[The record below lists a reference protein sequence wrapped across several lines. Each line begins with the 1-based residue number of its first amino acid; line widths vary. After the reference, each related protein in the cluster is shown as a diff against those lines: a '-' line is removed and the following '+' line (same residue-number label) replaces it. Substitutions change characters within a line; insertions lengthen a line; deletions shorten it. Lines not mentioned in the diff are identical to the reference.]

1 MFDLSHSFRALTI
14 VSSLALA
21 TSAFAQT
28 ATTTEAPAEAPA
40 ATEAAPAAT
49 EAAPAADPGLSMGQ
63 EMGQEANAGPQT
75 YTKQEF
81 ESWQLNCVKVTEGS
95 EPCQLYQLLK
105 DQKGTSTAEISIL
118 ALPEGGE
125 AAAGATIITP
135 LETLLPA
142 NITLQIDTAKPKV
155 YPFTFCSPIGC
166 VSRVGFTKAEIE
178 ALKKGAKATMTLV
191 PAAAPKQKVVLDISL
206 KGFTAG
212 FDAVAKENQPG

>member
-1 MFDLSHSFRALTI
+1 MFDLSLAFRTLTI
-14 VSSLALA
+14 ASSLALA
-21 TSAFAQT
+21 GGAFAQE
-28 ATTTEAPAEAPA
+28 TTSEAPADAA
-40 ATEAAPAAT
+40 ATTESQPAP
-49 EAAPAADPGLSMGQ
+49 DQGLSMGQ
-63 EMGQEANAGPQT
+63 EANTGPQN
-75 YTKQEF
+75 YVKQEF
-81 ESWQLNCVKVTEGS
+81 DSWQLTCAKVAEGP

-105 DQKGTSTAEISIL
+105 DQKGTSTAEISMV
-118 ALPEGGE
+118 ALPEGGQ

-142 NITLQIDTAKPKV
+142 HITLQIDTAKPKV
-155 YPFTFCSPIGC
+155 YPFTFCAPIGC

-212 FDAVAKENQPG
+212 FDAVAKENQPAQ

>member
-1 MFDLSHSFRALTI
+1 MFDLSHSFRALTV
-14 VSSLALA
+14 VSALALA
-21 TSAFAQT
+21 TSAVAQT

-49 EAAPAADPGLSMGQ
+49 DAAPAPEQGLS
-63 EMGQEANAGPQT
+63 MGQEANAGPQT

-81 ESWQLNCVKVTEGS
+81 DSWQLNCVKVTEGP

-105 DQKGTSTAEISIL
+105 DQKGTSTAEISML

-212 FDAVAKENQPG
+212 FDAVAKENQPAQ